1 MLKTPSQIKTLVDP
15 VELRATLAALASAHG
30 HKPDHLRAQ
39 TLKYLK
45 TVVAAAH
52 GAAERNLFEHGSGTR
67 CASELSAFMD
77 DLLRATYDFIV
88 LNIYRASNPT
98 ESERISIVAVGG
110 YGRATLAPYS
120 DIDLLFLHPYKLTAW
135 GESVIE
141 YMLYLLWDLG
151 FKVGY
156 ATRNIDQSIR
166 LARSD
171 TTVRTA
177 LLEARFLWGDEKLFD
192 ELSSRFRTQ
201 IVAKTAREYVE
212 DKLAER
218 DARHARAGSSR
229 YLVEPNIKEGK
240 GALRDLQTLFWI
252 GKYIYQTNTLTDLV
266 EKKMFSKSELK
277 KFRKAGDFL
286 WAVRCHLHFVAQRAE
301 ERLTFDRQPEIARR
315 LGYADRPGQTDVERF
330 MKHYFLTAKTV
341 GDLTRV
347 FCAVLEERELK
358 QQPVLSRML
367 GHMRRGNHQTL
378 DDGFR
383 IDYGRLT
390 VTSDQVFA
398 DDPVNLIRI
407 FHIAQTRELPLHPV
421 AVQLVVR
428 SLKLIKRKLRLDGQ
442 ANRLF
447 LEILTSRADPEL
459 TLRTM
464 NEAGVLGRFV
474 PDFGRIVC
482 MMQFSM
488 YHHFTVD
495 EHLLRTIGLLSRIE
509 HGELGEDH
517 PLSHKIMP
525 GIESR
530 RALYVAALAH
540 DIAKGRPEDHSV
552 AGARIVGRLGPR
564 FGLTPAETETASWLV
579 RHHLLMSDIAQRR
592 DLSDPKTILDFANVV
607 QSHERLELLLL
618 LTVADIRA
626 VGPGVWNGWK
636 GELLRTLYYET
647 EPVLAGGHSVQGRA
661 ARAAKAREA
670 FKAAMPEWPPEER
683 NAHAKRFADP
693 YWLNTNAELQL
704 THARMLREA
713 AQSHLDFHF
722 TSETDAFKGSTGIIV
737 FTADHPH
744 LLERLAG
751 ACALSGANIVGAQIY
766 TTTDG
771 MALDT
776 ITIARDFENDEDELR
791 RAAQIGRTLERALRG
806 KLRIYREVAKQLQR
820 KSTTGPFAVESQ
832 VTVTNK
838 YSDHFTAIEIAALDR
853 TGLLYDITRTLSALN
868 LNIRSAHITTY
879 GERAVDVFYVR
890 DLFGHRITN
899 EGRLKV
905 IRERLMAALAAM
917 SPVDEKVDEQN
928 EDPQTVH
935 LAR

>member
-1 MLKTPSQIKTLVDP
+1 MPKMPPKARALVDP
-15 VELRATLAALASAHG
+15 AELRAKLAALAASHG
-30 HKPDHLRAQ
+30 PAPDRLRAE
-39 TLKYLK
+39 TLAHLK

-52 GAAERNLFEHGSGTR
+52 KKAEENLFAHGSGIR
-67 CASELSAFMD
+67 CATELSAFMD
-77 DLLRATYDFIV
+77 DLLRATHDFIV
-88 LNIYRASNPT
+88 RNIYRASNPT
-98 ESERISIVAVGG
+98 ESERISIIAVGG

-151 FKVGY
+151 FKVGH

-166 LARSD
+166 LSRTD

-177 LLEARFLWGDEKLFD
+177 ILEARYLWGDEKLFD
-192 ELSSRFRTQ
+192 ELTTRFRAE
-201 IVAKTAREYVE
+201 IVAKTAKEYVE

-218 DARHARAGSSR
+218 DTRHDRAGSSR
-229 YLVEPNIKEGK
+229 YLVEPNVKEGK
-240 GALRDLQTLFWI
+240 GALRDLHTLFWI
-252 GKYIYQTNTLTDLV
+252 GKYIYQTNTLNDLV
-266 EKKMFSKSELK
+266 EKGFFTRSELS

-286 WAVRCHLHFVAQRAE
+286 WAVRCHLHFAAGRAE

-315 LGYADRPGQTDVERF
+315 LGYADRPGQREVERF

-341 GDLTRV
+341 GDLTRIV
-347 FCAVLEERELK
+347 CAVLEERELK
-358 QQPVLSRML
+358 QLPVLTRML
-367 GHMRRGNHQTL
+367 DHLGLGDRETL
-378 DDGFR
+378 AHGFR
-383 IDYGRLT
+383 IEHGRLT
-390 VTSDQVFA
+390 VTGNRVFA

-407 FHIAQTRELPLHPV
+407 FHVAQTRELHLHPE
-421 AVQLVVR
+421 AVQLVTR
-428 SLKLIKRKLRLDGQ
+428 SLKAIDRTLR
-442 ANRLF
+442 ANPEANALF
-447 LEILTSRADPEL
+447 LDILTSRARPDKA
-459 TLRTM
+459 LRIM
-464 NEAGVLGRFV
+464 NETGVLGRFV

-482 MMQFSM
+482 LMQFSM

-509 HGELGEDH
+509 HGDMGKDH

-530 RALYVAALAH
+530 RALYVAAFVH

-552 AGARIVGRLGPR
+552 AGARIARRLGPR
-564 FGLTPAETETASWLV
+564 LGLSAAETETAAWLV

-592 DLSDPKTILDFANVV
+592 DLSDPKTIKDFADVV

-647 EPVLAGGHSVQGRA
+647 EPVLAGGHSVQGRSE
-661 ARAAKAREA
+661 RAAKAREV
-670 FKAAMPEWPPEER
+670 FMAAMADWPQGER
-683 NAHAKRFADP
+683 EAHARRFGDP
-693 YWLNTNAELQL
+693 YWLNTEANLQL
-704 THARMLREA
+704 THAAMCREA

-722 TSETDAFKGSTGIIV
+722 TSQTDAFKGATQIIV

-751 ACALSGANIVGAQIY
+751 ACALSGANIVGAQIF

-771 MALDT
+771 MAMDT
-776 ITIARDFENDEDELR
+776 ITIARDFDDDEDEQR

-806 KLRIYREVAKQLQR
+806 ELRIYREMAKQLRR
-820 KSTTGPFAVESQ
+820 KLHPGPFAVAQQ

-838 YSDHFTAIEIAALDR
+838 WSDHFTAIEIAALDR
-853 TGLLYDITRTLSALN
+853 TGLLYDITRALSALN
-868 LNIRSAHITTY
+868 LNIRSAHVVTY

-899 EGRLKV
+899 EERLKV
-905 IRERLMAALAAM
+905 IRERLMAAL
-917 SPVDEKVDEQN
+917 SN
-928 EDPQTVH
+928 QTQDDQPHAPRTREAVQ
-935 LAR
+935 

>member
-1 MLKTPSQIKTLVDP
+1 MLKTPAKTGALVDP
-15 VELRATLAALASAHG
+15 AELRAQLAALAATYG
-30 HKPDHLRAQ
+30 HTPDRLRAQ
-39 TLKYLK
+39 ALSHLK
-45 TVVAAAH
+45 TIVAAAH
-52 GAAERNLFEHGSGTR
+52 ERAEENLFAHGSGTR
-67 CASELSAFMD
+67 CATELSAFMD
-77 DLLRATYDFIV
+77 DLLRATHDFIV
-88 LNIYRASNPT
+88 HNIYRASNPT
-98 ESERISIVAVGG
+98 ESERISIIAVGG

-151 FKVGY
+151 FKVGH

-166 LARSD
+166 LSRTD

-177 LLEARFLWGDEKLFD
+177 ILEARYLWGDKKLFE
-192 ELSSRFRTQ
+192 ELTTRFRAE
-201 IVAKTAREYVE
+201 IVARTAKEYIE

-218 DARHARAGSSR
+218 DARHSRAGSSR
-229 YLVEPNIKEGK
+229 YLVEPNVKEGK
-240 GALRDLQTLFWI
+240 GGLRDLHTLFWI
-252 GKYIYQTNTLTDLV
+252 GKYLYQTNTLNDLV
-266 EKKMFSKSELK
+266 DRGVFTRSELRR
-277 KFRKAGDFL
+277 FRKAGDFL
-286 WAVRCHLHFVAQRAE
+286 WAVRCHLHFTARRAE

-315 LGYADRPGQTDVERF
+315 LGYADRPGQREVERF

-347 FCAVLEERELK
+347 VCAVLEERELK
-358 QQPVLSRML
+358 QLPVLTRML
-367 GHMRRGNHQTL
+367 DRFGLGDSETL
-378 DDGFR
+378 THGFR
-383 IDYGRLT
+383 IEHGRLT
-390 VTSDQVFA
+390 VTGDTVFA

-407 FHIAQTRELPLHPV
+407 FHVAQSRELHLHPV
-421 AVQLVVR
+421 AVQLVTR
-428 SLKLIKRKLRLDGQ
+428 SLKHIDRKLRADRQ

-447 LEILTSRADPEL
+447 LDILTSRSKPDMA
-459 TLRTM
+459 LRTM
-464 NEAGVLGRFV
+464 NETGVLGRFV

-482 MMQFSM
+482 LMQFSM

-495 EHLLRTIGLLSRIE
+495 EHLLRTIGLLSAIE
-509 HGELGEDH
+509 HGDLGKDH

-525 GIESR
+525 GIEGR
-530 RALYVAALAH
+530 RALYVAAFVH

-552 AGARIVGRLGPR
+552 AGARIARRLGPR
-564 FGLTPAETETASWLV
+564 LGLSPAETETASWLV

-592 DLSDPKTILDFANVV
+592 DLSDPKTIKDFADVV
-607 QSHERLELLLL
+607 QSHGRLELLLL

-647 EPVLAGGHSVQGRA
+647 EPVLAGGHSAQGRTDA
-661 ARAAKAREA
+661 AKKAREA
-670 FKAAMPEWPPEER
+670 FKAAMSDWPPDELQ
-683 NAHAKRFADP
+683 AHVCRFGDP
-693 YWLNTNAELQL
+693 YWLNTEADLQL
-704 THARMLREA
+704 THAAMCREA

-722 TSETDAFKGSTGIIV
+722 TSETDAFKGATRIIV
-737 FTADHPH
+737 YTADHPH

-751 ACALSGANIVGAQIY
+751 ACALCGANILGAQIF
-766 TTTDG
+766 TATDG

-776 ITIARDFENDEDELR
+776 ITIARDFDDDEDERR

-806 KLRIYREVAKQLQR
+806 ELRIFHEVARQLRR
-820 KSTTGPFAVESQ
+820 KSPAGPFAVARQ

-838 YSDHFTAIEIAALDR
+838 WSDHFTTIEVAALDR

-868 LNIRSAHITTY
+868 LNIRSAHVTTY

-899 EGRLKV
+899 PGRLKV
-905 IRERLMAALAAM
+905 IRERLMAALSGQNREDHTPDPGTCEAA
-917 SPVDEKVDEQN
+917 Q
-928 EDPQTVH
+928 
-935 LAR
+935 